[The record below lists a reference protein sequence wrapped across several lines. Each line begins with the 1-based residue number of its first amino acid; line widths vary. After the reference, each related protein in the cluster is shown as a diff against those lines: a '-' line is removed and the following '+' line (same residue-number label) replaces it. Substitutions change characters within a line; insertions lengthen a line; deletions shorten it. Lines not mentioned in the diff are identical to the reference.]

1 MTSLTDIASDIAQQL
16 VKKTSASPQ
25 QMINTG
31 GPGMTMKPPPLIVP
45 AEKQEAL
52 KHVPGI
58 VAPEH
63 SELTATLQAAAAAR
77 AKKEQQENEELM
89 MTMT

>member
-1 MTSLTDIASDIAQQL
+1 M
-16 VKKTSASPQ
+16 
-25 QMINTG
+25 N
-31 GPGMTMKPPPLIVP
+31 MKPPPLIVP

-77 AKKEQQENEELM
+77 AKKAEMDNEEMM